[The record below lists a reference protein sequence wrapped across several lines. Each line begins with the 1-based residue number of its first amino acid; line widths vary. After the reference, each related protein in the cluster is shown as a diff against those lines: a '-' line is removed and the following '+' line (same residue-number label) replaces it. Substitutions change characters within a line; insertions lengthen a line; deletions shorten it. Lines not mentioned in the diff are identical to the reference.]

1 MRILLLCSS
10 FNGLSQRAS
19 VLLGKLGHR
28 VDLVL
33 AGAGGELVDAVCAVD
48 PDLVL
53 CPFLTHRVPVQVW
66 GRYRTVIIH
75 PGPVGDRGPSSLDW
89 AISDD
94 VESWGVTA
102 LQAVEDFDAGPVWA
116 TRTFALPARGGLG
129 GPRKSEL
136 YNGPVADLAMAL
148 IREVVTK
155 AADPGFVPAAPGLG
169 RVRPLMRQVDRAFE
183 WGQDAASIVRRIR
196 AADGAPGVRTQ
207 LGGIDLSVFDA
218 HFGPQGTGTGTGTG
232 TGVGAGTGPA
242 ADTTMGVVLPIRLSE
257 HSAPGTIIARKH
269 GAVLVRTGGGGS
281 VWIGRAKAV
290 SEDGRP
296 GIKLPAAEILAV
308 PLSRLRIPD
317 RSSVFD
323 TAVSADSSAAASAAG
338 PAARP
343 TPNPAPTTDSP
354 GFREIVYRRQ
364 GTIGRLTFD
373 FYNGAMSTAQCQR
386 LFIALR
392 YAIEQDT
399 AALVLEGGSVF
410 SNGIDLNTIEAAQN
424 PALEAWRNINA
435 IDDVCREII
444 LCSGQP
450 LITAISGN
458 AGAGGVML
466 GLGAHL
472 VVARSG
478 VVLNP
483 HYATMGLYGSEYWT
497 YTLPRRIGRAAAEQL
512 TGDCLPIGAA
522 EAAGLGLVDAVG
534 PADPGRFELWL
545 VEQARQVA
553 AEPVRS
559 RLLDAAR
566 ANRLADEQRKPLA
579 AYRAE
584 ELAQMSQDMFAD
596 RNGFAE
602 ARAAF
607 VHKRDRRAPVPA

>member
-1 MRILLLCSS
+1 VRILLLCSS

-33 AGAGGELVDAVCAVD
+33 AGAGAEMVDAVCAVD

-53 CPFLTHRVPVQVW
+53 CPFLTHRVPVQIW

-94 VESWGVTA
+94 AESWGVTA

-136 YNGPVADLAMAL
+136 YNGAVADLAMAL

-218 HFGPQGTGTGTGTG
+218 HFGPQGAGTATGTGADPTL
-232 TGVGAGTGPA
+232 GA
-242 ADTTMGVVLPIRLSE
+242 VLPIRLSE

-269 GAVLVRTGGGGS
+269 GAVLVRTGAGGS
-281 VWIGRAKAV
+281 VWIGRAKAL

-296 GIKLPAAEILAV
+296 GIKLPAAEILAG

-317 RSSVFD
+317 HSSVFD
-323 TAVSADSSAAASAAG
+323 TAG
-338 PAARP
+338 PAAGLEAE
-343 TPNPAPTTDSP
+343 PADDGP

-386 LFIALR
+386 LFVALR

-410 SNGIDLNTIEAAQN
+410 SNGIDLNTIEAAHN

-435 IDDVCREII
+435 IDDVCREIV

-497 YTLPRRIGRAAAEQL
+497 YTLPRRIGRAAAEEL
-512 TGDCLPIGAA
+512 TGDCRPIGAA
-522 EAAGLGLVDAVG
+522 EAAALGLVDAVG

-553 AEPVRS
+553 AEPVRA

-566 ANRLADEQRKPLA
+566 AHRSADEQRKPLA